1 MRLYIYIY
9 MCVCCVYI
17 CVNAHM
23 CVLLMCICVHAH
35 LYMFLFS
42 CVCVCFYVYIYIF
55 KYAFV
60 YLHTI
65 SYGFTIILHVPK
77 KLSGF
82 YSMLLIVPL
91 QCVLKSGIYCH
102 QVKNEK
108 LQIYSSFPR
117 ILVFIWGVLF
127 VTLSYYIGQRE
138 WK

>member
-1 MRLYIYIY
+1 M
-9 MCVCCVYI
+9 
-17 CVNAHM
+17 HT

-35 LYMFLFS
+35 LCMFLFS
-42 CVCVCFYVYIYIF
+42 CVCACFYVYIYIF

-60 YLHTI
+60 YLYTI

-77 KLSGF
+77 RLSGF

-108 LQIYSSFPR
+108 LQIYSSFLR

-127 VTLSYYIGQRE
+127 VTLSYYIGPRE